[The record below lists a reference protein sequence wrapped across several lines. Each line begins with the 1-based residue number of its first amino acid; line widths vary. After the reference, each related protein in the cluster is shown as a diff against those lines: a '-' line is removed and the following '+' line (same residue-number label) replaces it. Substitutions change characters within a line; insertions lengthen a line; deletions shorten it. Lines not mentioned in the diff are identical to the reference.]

1 MAPQWKYVEETVKGK
16 QFFRIITPSLQE
28 HLTDQIIQYWEGE
41 QHDNKKRF
49 PGAQPVSIERKNF
62 NTIIREPYV
71 VCAKLDG
78 ERFLMFMTKVPE
90 DLENPDSAMLNITFM
105 VSRNLQ
111 FYIITGCWSEEV
123 YNGRTLLD
131 GELLDN
137 GEFVVHDAIV
147 LAGVVVKPKDWEYR
161 WRTTDTFLQSQC
173 TKEKT
178 NTLTVRL
185 KKFYRVKSLNVL
197 FKEIDEEKIE
207 SDGLVF
213 YPMKDAV
220 KYRNQPNLFKWK
232 PPGHHTIDFK
242 IEIEGQ
248 EVKLMTWGNKQN
260 LEYKRIPLS
269 FFDKIPSLKTD
280 DVIEFGTLTKGN
292 KICFIPLKK
301 RDDKPVG
308 NNLYTVRKTLLNVKE
323 NITKEELIKTF
334 SQ

>member
-1 MAPQWKYVEETVKGK
+1 MAPQWKYVEESVKGK
-16 QFFRIITPSLQE
+16 KFFRIVTPSLQE
-28 HLTDQIIQYWEGE
+28 YLTDQVIKYWEGE

-90 DLENPDSAMLNITFM
+90 DIENPDSSMLNITFM

-111 FYIITGCWSEEV
+111 FYIITGCWSKEV
-123 YNGRTLLD
+123 YEGKTLLD

-137 GEFVVHDAIV
+137 GDFVVHDAIV
-147 LAGVVVKPKDWEYR
+147 LAGTVVKPKDWECR
-161 WRTTDTFLQSQC
+161 WRNTDTFLQGQN
-173 TKEKT
+173 TKGKEC
-178 NTLTVRL
+178 TLTVRL
-185 KKFYRVKSLNVL
+185 KKFYRVKSLNLL
-197 FKEIDEEKIE
+197 FKEIEEEKIE

-242 IEIEGQ
+242 IEIEEN

-292 KICFIPLKK
+292 QICFIPLKK

-323 NITKEELIKTF
+323 NITKNELIKTF
-334 SQ
+334 S